1 MKERKKALKRFKE
14 DDVNILCSTKAL
26 NQGFDIPNA
35 NIGII
40 CGLTSKALSMVQRIG
55 RLIRYEE
62 GKTGKIYIIYV
73 KDTQEEKWLNKSV
86 ADLKGVKWL

>member
-1 MKERKKALKRFKE
+1 
-14 DDVNILCSTKAL
+14 
-26 NQGFDIPNA
+26 
-35 NIGII
+35 
-40 CGLTSKALSMVQRIG
+40 MVQRIG

-73 KDTQEEKWLNKSV
+73 KDSQEEKWLNKSV

>member
-1 MKERKKALKRFKE
+1 MMLIYF
-14 DDVNILCSTKAL
+14 VQLQAL

-55 RLIRYEE
+55 RL
-62 GKTGKIYIIYV
+62 
-73 KDTQEEKWLNKSV
+73 N
-86 ADLKGVKWL
+86 